1 MTWGWGVG
9 GQCILSI
16 FVLTFVEIVKRG
28 GKVSVAAL
36 GIHAYLVF
44 SH

>member
-1 MTWGWGVG
+1 MTWGWVGGGG

-28 GKVSVAAL
+28 GKVKRHPDRPS
-36 GIHAYLVF
+36 LVND
-44 SH
+44 